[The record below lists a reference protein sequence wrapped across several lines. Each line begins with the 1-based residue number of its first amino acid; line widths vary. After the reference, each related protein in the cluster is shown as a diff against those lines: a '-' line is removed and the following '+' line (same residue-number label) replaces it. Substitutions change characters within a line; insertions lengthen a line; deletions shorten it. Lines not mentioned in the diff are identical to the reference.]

1 MAVTPGIVLHTS
13 YRLEDLA
20 RSLAE
25 SLRDDPLPPLV
36 AETIVVPTQGL
47 ARWLELQLAEAHG
60 IAAGLEF
67 PFPGAFLGGLLQANR
82 SADGDL
88 FARDVLHLRLFRLL
102 GEASLAAEL
111 GPAAGYCE
119 GDPDGRKRFQLAGH
133 LAAAFDDYQ
142 LYRGDLLAAAG
153 GGADLAAE
161 GPHGPWQAALW
172 RALLRDAG
180 LAPAEAPRPR
190 RKRARRDDNTPLLFP
205 QLAEVAPA
213 GDGNPG
219 LVAAHRLDALRAL
232 LADPVRARASLPPR
246 LAVFGAV
253 SLPPA
258 FLELLEQIAQHV
270 PVHLFVPQPTA
281 HYFGDVRPRQHE
293 GANALLARFGTLARE
308 FADQL
313 FELEENAGVPFEHRE
328 LATPPDPDAP
338 APSLLACLQRDIA
351 AVFDRNESGARWRL
365 RADDASLRVH
375 DCHSPQREL
384 EVVRDQILAAF
395 AEDPTLQPHEVLVL
409 VPDITVYAP
418 YAEAVLGPERRHL
431 PFQVADRDPASEL
444 PLCASLLA
452 VLELAL
458 DRLMV
463 FDVLHLCELPALL
476 RRFSLFASELPTLR
490 HWCERASIRW
500 GLDGAARARQFQMPA
515 FEENSWRQG
524 LERLL
529 LGVATGPVDAL
540 VLGRL
545 PAADATSGRDDLLQ
559 RFLTFLNTLFD
570 LLPALQRAHAP
581 SAWADHLDA
590 LLAALY
596 APDSAEDEQAMQRL
610 QRATADLRRLAKQAR
625 LDEPWSPIVLRDWLR
640 QSLRQSG
647 AGRGFLTGRVT
658 VAAMQPMRTVP
669 VRHLFL
675 CGMSDQGFPRRDQP
689 QPFDL
694 MAQQR
699 RAGDRSV
706 RLDDRQL
713 FLEALLAARERLHLC
728 FVGRSQKDDSP
739 CAPSIVLAELL
750 DHVDRTCDTDGGT
763 RPRDLVL
770 VRHPLQPWSHRYR
783 TGEDARLF
791 TYARTADGGAAAAL
805 VPQAPFA
812 AVPVAAPAELLP
824 AELPFD
830 RLFEFWKHPCRFH
843 LQHVLRLRVRRD
855 DDDDLDTEP
864 FTVGTLDRWKLQD
877 GAVRAAQRGDTPPRD
892 PLAAARAT
900 GLLPVGGLGAFAFA
914 DVDAETDA
922 FLVRVRA
929 HDAGRRATLRVQVGD
944 ITLHGDLDGIGPQ
957 FAVAARIARLKPK
970 DRLRGW
976 IRHLLLAAARGQ
988 GHAGLPV
995 RSVVLGKDR
1004 TLELQALE
1012 PEQAVSLLHLLVDG
1026 FRQGLESPLP
1036 FFERSSHEYATKIQK
1051 ESAATALRAARK
1063 EWEPGYSDFPG
1074 GRSLHD
1080 SEDEAIALAMR
1091 GQDALGLPAFAA
1103 WASAVWTPFLR
1114 FAKEHKA

>member
-1 MAVTPGIVLHTS
+1 MTPGIVLHTS

-20 RSLAE
+20 ASLAHA
-25 SLRDDPLPPLV
+25 LRTAPLAPLDT
-36 AETIVVPTQGL
+36 ETIVVPTQGL

-60 IAAGLEF
+60 IAAGLRF
-67 PFPGAFLGGLLQANR
+67 PFPGAFLGGLSGAARRLA
-82 SADGDL
+82 ADP

-102 GEASLAAEL
+102 GDPALAGQL

-119 GDPDGRKRFQLAGH
+119 GDPDGRKRFQLAAH

-153 GGADLAAE
+153 RGADLADQ

-180 LAPAEAPRPR
+180 LTAPEPDKGKR
-190 RKRARRDDNTPLLFP
+190 RRARRDEHTPLLFP
-205 QLAEVAPA
+205 ELAEESAPV
-213 GDGNPG
+213 GDGQA
-219 LVAAHRLDALRAL
+219 AAHRLDALRDL
-232 LADPVRARASLPPR
+232 LADPERARACLPPR
-246 LAVFGAV
+246 VAVFGAV

-258 FLELLEQIAQHV
+258 FLEMLQRIAAHV
-270 PVHLFVPQPTA
+270 PVHLFVPQPTP

-293 GANALLARFGTLARE
+293 GANALLGRFGTLARE

-313 FELEENAGVPFEHRE
+313 LELEEHASVPFTRND
-328 LATPPDPDAP
+328 LAPPPDPEEP
-338 APSLLACLQRDIA
+338 APSLLACVQRDIA
-351 AVFDRNESGARWRL
+351 AVFDRGDAGARWAL
-365 RADDASLRVH
+365 RTDDASLRVH

-395 AEDPTLQPHEVLVL
+395 AEDPSLEPHEVLVL

-418 YAEAVLGPERRHL
+418 YAEAVFGPVQEHL

-452 VLELAL
+452 VLELAM

-476 RRFSLFASELPTLR
+476 RRFRLFANELPTLR

-500 GLDGAARARQFQMPA
+500 GQDGEARARQFKMPA

-529 LGVATGPVDAL
+529 IGAATGPLDTL

-559 RFLTFLNTLFD
+559 RFLNFVDTLFD
-570 LLPALQRAHAP
+570 HLPRLQRNHP
-581 SAWADHLDA
+581 PNAWADLLDA

-596 APDSAEDEQAMQRL
+596 APDSAEDEQASQRL
-610 QRATADLRRLAKQAR
+610 QRATADLRSLAEQAR
-625 LDEPWSPIVLRDWLR
+625 VDEPWSPIVLRDWLR
-640 QSLRQSG
+640 QNLRQSA

-694 MAQQR
+694 MARQR
-699 RAGDRSV
+699 RPGDRSV

-713 FLEALLAARERLHLC
+713 FLEALLAARERLHIC

-739 CAPSIVLAELL
+739 CAPSVVLAELL
-750 DHVDRTCDTDGGT
+750 DHVDRTCDSPDAQP
-763 RPRDLVL
+763 PRDHVL
-770 VRHPLQPWSHRYR
+770 VRHPLQSWSHRYR
-783 TGEDARLF
+783 TGDDPRLF
-791 TYARTADGGAAAAL
+791 TYARAAGAPAHHEL
-805 VPQAPFA
+805 VDEPPFA
-812 AVPVAAPAELLP
+812 AAPVTPPAELLQH
-824 AELPFD
+824 ELPFD
-830 RLFEFWKHPCRFH
+830 RLLEFWKHPCRFY

-864 FTVGTLDRWKLQD
+864 FAVDHLDRWRLQD
-877 GAVRAAQRGDTPPRD
+877 SAVRAAQRGDPPPRD

-900 GLLPVGGLGAFAFA
+900 GLLPVGGHGVFAFA
-914 DVDAETDA
+914 DVDAETEA
-922 FLVRVRA
+922 FLLRV
-929 HDAGRRATLRVQVGD
+929 DGLDMGRRRTVRVQVGAV
-944 ITLHGDLDGIGPQ
+944 TLHGDLDGLAAD
-957 FAVAARIARLKPK
+957 FAVAARIAKLKPK

-976 IRHLLLAAARGQ
+976 LRHLLLAAARGQ
-988 GHAGLPV
+988 GRTELPA
-995 RSVVLGKDR
+995 RSLILAKDY
-1004 TLELQALE
+1004 T
-1012 PEQAVSLLHLLVDG
+1012 LHLPELDPPRALAHLEVLLAG
-1026 FRQGLESPLP
+1026 YRQGAHAPLP
-1036 FFERSSHEYATKIQK
+1036 FFEKSSYEYA
-1051 ESAATALRAARK
+1051 ERLHDNDDAATALRAARK
-1063 EWEPGYSDFPG
+1063 KWLPDTSDFPT
-1074 GRSLHD
+1074 SD
-1080 SEDEAIALAMR
+1080 SEDEAVALAMR
-1091 GQDALGLPAFAA
+1091 GHDALQLDGFAR
-1103 WASAVWTPFLR
+1103 WAEAIWGPFLPL
-1114 FAKEHKA
+1114 AKEDPA